1 MSIRTFICFAITLAS
16 FSIHAAP
23 GDGSDIARN
32 AAIEKERRLQI
43 YREQAFQDAIKAEI
57 VALQKAE
64 LNLIYSKDPWR
75 NVSGLTNNTSSPSWV
90 EFQGQSQEVVAGGVI
105 FKGKFGP
112 VLTVHTDPSYSE
124 HLVTKISKQSSVS
137 RSRNSNLSS
146 SQEVRD
152 IGYEIQKVY
161 GNDIF
166 YVANFPYPA
175 DARQG
180 YEQMMAFPNGYFS
193 HTNSIG
199 QVLTIPS
206 IDYGTPCTKTW
217 SQAEISASKQKAESD
232 KRAIKERLLK
242 SNQDSAGRGEPLGL
256 MRMGVRYRD
265 GDGVETNLLKAKTYF
280 QKAADAGL
288 QEAADELSKLNQ

>member
-1 MSIRTFICFAITLAS
+1 MNIRGLIYFALTLMTI
-16 FSIHAAP
+16 SIHAAP

-32 AAIEKERRLQI
+32 AAIEKEKRLQI
-43 YREQAFQDAIKAEI
+43 YQEQAFQDAIKAEI
-57 VALQKAE
+57 VALQRAE

-75 NVSGLTNNTSSPSWV
+75 NVSGFTNNSSSPGWV
-90 EFQGQSQEVVAGGVI
+90 EFQGKSQEVVASGVI
-105 FKGKFGP
+105 FKGKFGR

-124 HLVTKISKQSSVS
+124 HLVTKISKQSNVS
-137 RSRNSNLSS
+137 SATSAISS
-146 SQEVRD
+146 SSHEVRD
-152 IGYEIQKVY
+152 VGLEIQKVY
-161 GNDIF
+161 GDDIF
-166 YVANFPYPA
+166 FVANFPYPS

-217 SQAEISASKQKAESD
+217 SQAEITASKQKAESD
-232 KRAIKERLLK
+232 KRAAKDRFLK
-242 SNQDSAGRGEPLGL
+242 SNQDSAARGEPLGF

-288 QEAADELSKLNQ
+288 QEAIDELSK